1 MLWTD
6 GNGNWTDDVRTARN
20 GNYYN
25 PSARE
30 LYDYIDEETDKVQSW
45 DAVDDDAYGQ
55 LAYYCGLD
63 ISDYDNREDLMND
76 CLSSI
81 EKDEK

>member
-6 GNGNWTDDVRTARN
+6 SNGHWTNSVRIARD

-45 DAVDDDAYGQ
+45 DAVSWEVYNQ
-55 LAYYCGLD
+55 LADACGVD
-63 ISDYDNREDLMND
+63 IDKCEDTQDFMD
-76 CLSSI
+76 KCYEVI
-81 EKDEK
+81 KKGE

>member
-6 GNGNWTDDVRTARN
+6 GNGHWTNSVRTARD

-45 DAVDDDAYGQ
+45 DAVDDDAYDQ
-55 LAYYCGLD
+55 LADACGVD
-63 ISDYDNREDLMND
+63 IDKCEDAQDLMD
-76 CLSSI
+76 KCYEVI
-81 EKDEK
+81 QKGE

>member
-45 DAVDDDAYGQ
+45 DAVDDDAYDQ
-55 LAYYCGLD
+55 LDYYCGLD
-63 ISDYDNREDLMND
+63 IGDCDSRDDLLYD
-76 CLSSI
+76 
-81 EKDEK
+81 